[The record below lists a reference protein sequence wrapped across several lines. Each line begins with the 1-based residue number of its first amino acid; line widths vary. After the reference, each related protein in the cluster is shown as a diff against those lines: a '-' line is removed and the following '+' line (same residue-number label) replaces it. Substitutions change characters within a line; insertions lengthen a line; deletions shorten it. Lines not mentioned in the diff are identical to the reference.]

1 MLKQISVSH
10 RGWKGG
16 RFSVALEGAV
26 RETVLT
32 DKHPASRNNVG
43 YNAFRSRHQSFFS
56 DDCDKQAI
64 P

>member
-1 MLKQISVSH
+1 MIPVKSYVKQISASH

-32 DKHPASRNNVG
+32 DKHPASRNNVA
-43 YNAFRSRHQSFFS
+43 YNAL
-56 DDCDKQAI
+56 
-64 P
+64 

>member
-32 DKHPASRNNVG
+32 DKHPASRNNVDL
-43 YNAFRSRHQSFFS
+43 YITVPIITHNAFNNT
-56 DDCDKQAI
+56 
-64 P
+64 